1 MDVAQCLVP
10 VLVQNESERKN
21 ATANQLLQKNATGAN
36 HWHLIFKEIS
46 KNCLNLQLNLFRRDS
61 LLRPDY
67 GETNSTADSDNSC

>member
-1 MDVAQCLVP
+1 MKLQTSFTALMDVAQCLVP

-46 KNCLNLQLNLFRRDS
+46 KNCLNLRLNLFRRDS
-61 LLRPDY
+61 LLRPDA
-67 GETNSTADSDNSC
+67 GL